1 MLEPDSAT
9 RRHRK
14 AVPFVHEDALSKVSL
29 FSGLSHKELQ
39 ELSVNA
45 REREYAPG
53 EALVRQGE
61 TGVGLFVVLNG
72 KVRVFQQADGGER
85 ELGVFGKDAVL
96 GELALLDDLPR
107 SATMVAT
114 EPSKV
119 LIIPVWDFRAAL
131 RENPEISLKLLAVLS
146 QRLRKV
152 ESHI

>member
-1 MLEPDSAT
+1 MLQRAPAT
-9 RRHRK
+9 WCDRK

-29 FSGLSHKELQ
+29 FSGLSRKELQ

-53 EALVRQGE
+53 ETLVRQGE

-114 EPSKV
+114 EPTKV

-131 RENPEISLKLLAVLS
+131 RENP
-146 QRLRKV
+146 
-152 ESHI
+152 

>member
-1 MLEPDSAT
+1 M
-9 RRHRK
+9 
-14 AVPFVHEDALSKVSL
+14 HEDALSKVSL
-29 FSGLSHKELQ
+29 FSGLSRKELQ

-53 EALVRQGE
+53 ETLVRQGE

-114 EPSKV
+114 EPTKV

-131 RENPEISLKLLAVLS
+131 RENPEISLNLLAVLS